1 MADNE
6 NAEPEAVKAEEQ
18 PAKKKKKET
27 QFRQIMGR
35 FIHYRTAM
43 VGLILLA
50 IIILA
55 CVFAPLLAPYD
66 SNYMDYAA
74 LNASPSAEHLLGCD
88 NLGRDILTRL
98 LYGGRLSLALGFIV
112 AIIGMAFGV
121 FFGCIVGYAGG
132 NVDNIAMR
140 ICDVWMAIPGTLL
153 SIVISSALGSGFG
166 WTVLALS
173 VSGLPGSVRGTRA
186 MALEEREKDYLEA
199 AKAMNCSRMTIIF
212 KHMMPNIIA
221 PTIVGTTGQIGGT
234 MMNAAG
240 LSYIGLGIQPPT
252 AEWGAMCSAA
262 REYLTKYPHEMI
274 APGVAILI
282 TVLAVNL
289 LGDGLRDAMDPR
301 LKD

>member
-6 NAEPEAVKAEEQ
+6 TSEVKTAEQAP
-18 PAKKKKKET
+18 KKKKKDT
-27 QFRQIMGR
+27 QMRQILRR
-35 FIHYRTAM
+35 FVHYRTAM
-43 VGLILLA
+43 VGTVILILV
-50 IIILA
+50 ILA
-55 CVFAPLLAPYD
+55 CVCAPLIAPYD
-66 SNYMDYAA
+66 QNYMDYTA
-74 LNASPSAEHLLGCD
+74 LNAGPSTEHLLGCD

-98 LYGGRLSLALGFIV
+98 LYGGRLSLALGFTV
-112 AIIGMAFGV
+112 AIIGMLFGV
-121 FFGCIVGYAGG
+121 FFGCIVGYYGG
-132 NVDNIAMR
+132 SVDNIAMR
-140 ICDVWMAIPGTLL
+140 ICDIWMAIPGTLL

-166 WTVLALS
+166 WTVVALS

-199 AKAMNCSRMTIIF
+199 AKAMNCSKMTIMF

-234 MMNAAG
+234 MMSAAG

-262 REYLTKYPHEMI
+262 REYLTNYPHEMI
-274 APGVAILI
+274 APGIAILI
-282 TVLAVNL
+282 TVLAINL
-289 LGDGLRDAMDPR
+289 MGDGLRDAMDPR